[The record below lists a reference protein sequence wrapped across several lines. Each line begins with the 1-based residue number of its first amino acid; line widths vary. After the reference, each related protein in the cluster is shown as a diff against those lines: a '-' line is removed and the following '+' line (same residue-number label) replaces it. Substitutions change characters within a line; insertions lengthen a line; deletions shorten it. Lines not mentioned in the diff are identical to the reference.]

1 MKKILYLDNA
11 ATTSLDKRVL
21 DEVIKFSSYY
31 GNPSSLHFKG
41 EEAKIKIEKVR
52 ERISKFIGAEK
63 DEIFFTS
70 GATEAN
76 NTIIKGL
83 VRKNKDKNHILISS
97 IEHPSV
103 IESAEC
109 LKKEGFVV
117 EKIKV
122 DQEGIVDLNDLKS
135 KINEKTLLVSVMH
148 VNNEIGTIQPIEKI
162 SHICKEKKVFFH
174 SDMVQSFK
182 KIDIDVRK
190 IDLDFASF
198 SGHKINAMKGI
209 GFFYKRRGIEIDPLI
224 NGGDQ
229 ERNLRSGTENF
240 LGIVS
245 LGAALKI
252 KKNKEKIRKQRDFIL
267 NEILKMKGVILNG
280 SLEKRIYN
288 NINVSFYGIEGESI
302 VLLLSKKGI
311 CVSTGS
317 ACSSNKL
324 SHSHVLEAIGVKSLY
339 LNGAIRITLDE
350 MNEAQINYFLNS
362 LNEIINKLRKI
373 SLFKLN
379 EWGKK

>member
-122 DQEGIVDLNDLKS
+122 DKEGIVDLNDLKS